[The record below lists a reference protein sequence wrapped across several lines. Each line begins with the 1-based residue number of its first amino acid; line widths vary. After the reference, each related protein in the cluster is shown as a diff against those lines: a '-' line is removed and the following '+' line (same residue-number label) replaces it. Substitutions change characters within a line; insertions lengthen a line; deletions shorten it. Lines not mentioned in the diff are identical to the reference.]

1 MRQPVWARRTG
12 GRMRHSWSVALCAC
26 ALALALGGCGSI
38 EQRSTEPL
46 PEPPPW
52 NSIEMMW
59 LNTEIVRADSPGGEP
74 LPGNVLA
81 TLG

>member
-1 MRQPVWARRTG
+1 MPSAQMPEPV
-12 GRMRHSWSVALCAC
+12 
-26 ALALALGGCGSI
+26 
-38 EQRSTEPL
+38 

-59 LNTEIVRADSPGGEP
+59 FETEIVRADPPSGESP
-74 LPGNVLA
+74 PGDVLA